1 MADLNNPWQSPEAR
15 VIGANGVSRGVLT
28 EEMLRYLKE
37 ASPWLRFVGIL
48 GFIGSGVLCLLGIGV
63 SLAGL
68 TGSSGV
74 LPTEIFPGVMGPLV
88 GLVYVVSGVI
98 VFFPSKFMYSFGS
111 RIKRYMGSGAPEDL
125 EQALKNNKSL
135 WKFSGIM
142 CIVYL
147 AFIPLAIIGGI
158 IAVVASAFS

>member
-1 MADLNNPWQSPEAR
+1 VSGAD
-15 VIGANGVSRGVLT
+15 GVSRGVLT
-28 EEMLRYLKE
+28 EGMLRYLKE

-48 GFIGSGVLCLLGIGV
+48 SFIGGGVLCLLGIGV
-63 SLAGL
+63 SLAGAI
-68 TGSSGV
+68 GSG
-74 LPTEIFPGVMGPLV
+74 GVMPAGMLFGTVGPLI
-88 GLVYVVSGVI
+88 GLVYIVSGVI
-98 VFFPSKFMYSFGS
+98 VFFPSRFMYSFGS

-135 WKFSGIM
+135 WKFSGIV

-158 IAVVASAFS
+158 IAAAASAFS